1 MIAEGAAGID
11 ADMAGHLLSR
21 RCMAF
26 GFGNIGKN
34 SDTAFEEGTSLG
46 GEL

>member
-1 MIAEGAAGID
+1 MIAEGAAGVD

-34 SDTAFEEGTSLG
+34 GDAALEEGATFW